1 MLRIDLKYLDFCI
14 TLLYI
19 SFSSIELVDSQ
30 FYCTRIQSFIKAR
43 YTTRDILQIQHLRRW
58 EFIDINIDRSW
69 SVTDHLLALNLHT
82 SLQLYIL
89 SICSR
94 GHCGL
99 ISILWQVW
107 VDFYLMKSVGW
118 FPSYDKFG
126 SISKCGLISILW
138 QVWVDC
144 HLKRSSG
151 WFLSYDKWRLIFI
164 LWEVRVDFYSMA
176 SVGCFPCYGKCWLI
190 FILWEV
196 RVDEVL
202 YKGGRQVW
210 VGGETSGKVSPHQS
224 VG

>member
-1 MLRIDLKYLDFCI
+1 MICWRSIF
-14 TLLYI
+14 TLLFNYTFCPSAHVDTVGWFPSYEKCWLI
-19 SFSSIELVDSQ
+19 STLWKVLVD
-30 FYCTRIQSFIKAR
+30 F
-43 YTTRDILQIQHLRRW
+43 HLM
-58 EFIDINIDRSW
+58 IS
-69 SVTDHLLALNLHT
+69 SV
-82 SLQLYIL
+82 
-89 SICSR
+89 R
-94 GHCGL
+94 
-99 ISILWQVW
+99 
-107 VDFYLMKSVGW
+107 FPSVGW
-118 FPSYDKFG
+118 FPS
-126 SISKCGLISILW
+126 CGK
-138 QVWVDC
+138 VDC

-164 LWEVRVDFYSMA
+164 LWEVWVDFYSMA